1 MTLGTKNKSGYTHMI
16 GEDDR
21 RVASLISIAVA
32 QEYSHTPQASLD
44 RELDWQAPDREAVS
58 GDPPRQSP
66 TPPSYCK
73 PCLFYAGDF
82 DDYASD
88 ANGLANEFDI
98 IVSTGAAVYAPFI
111 VPKGKIWTVTGLF
124 TDNFLEVGVLD
135 PVIIPYEIRKG
146 IPKNGGNG
154 GTLVCHG
161 RKPATLTNTFLSE
174 WLQIYATKVEHI
186 KGCRLP
192 AGKYWMSVVPYCT
205 NTGSCSND
213 RGFEANDDGAMNHRF
228 GPIRTGEQLVLQ
240 LGLLRSGLGA
250 EFGATV
256 QYPLQRWCRRNIE
269 GREIIAVAAS
279 AACRVV

>member
-1 MTLGTKNKSGYTHMI
+1 MSVIAMLQQLSELLNNRRYFVLGRGGPHMKATLLVSAL
-16 GEDDR
+16 
-21 RVASLISIAVA
+21 VASLISIAVA

-58 GDPPRQSP
+58 GDPTRQSP

-111 VPKGKIWTVTGLF
+111 VPQGKIWAVTGLF

-154 GTLVCHG
+154 GTL
-161 RKPATLTNTFLSE
+161 
-174 WLQIYATKVEHI
+174 
-186 KGCRLP
+186 
-192 AGKYWMSVVPYCT
+192 
-205 NTGSCSND
+205 
-213 RGFEANDDGAMNHRF
+213 
-228 GPIRTGEQLVLQ
+228 
-240 LGLLRSGLGA
+240 
-250 EFGATV
+250 
-256 QYPLQRWCRRNIE
+256 
-269 GREIIAVAAS
+269 
-279 AACRVV
+279 